1 MQVSVESRE
10 GLERRMTVEIPA
22 EMVNGA
28 LEKRLRE
35 IARNAKID
43 GFRPG
48 KVPLSIIRQRYSGQA
63 RQEVFGDLVQS
74 TYFQAL
80 AKENLQPA
88 GEPSIEPLQMEPAEG
103 LGYVAV
109 FEVMPEVKLQDLS
122 EKVIVRPQVE
132 VTDADLD
139 AMILKLRKQRTTWN
153 EITRKAQ
160 EGDQVTIDF
169 KGFIDG
175 EAFDGGSAEGVPLV
189 LGTSSMIPGFEEG
202 LLGVE
207 SGENRTLELNF
218 PEEYRAKHL
227 AGKAAKFDV
236 VVKKIAEPILPKV
249 DDEFAKVFGVAEG
262 GVNGLHKEIRS
273 NMERELQEKIRGVLK
288 EQAMDLLLEVN
299 EVTVPKALIGQEAAA
314 LQQQTKQNMAQ
325 NGQTSSIDLPLNLFE
340 DQAKRRVAL
349 GLILGE
355 VIRENKIELDNERV
369 RTRVEQFAQSYEDPQ
384 EVIDYYLKD
393 KKQLAAIEN
402 VVLEEQVVDWV
413 MEQVKVEDKARNFD
427 DLMNNS
433 HTGTGSDS

>member
-236 VVKKIAEPILPKV
+236 VVKKIAEPILPEV

-355 VIRENKIELDNERV
+355 VIREHKIELDNERV

>member
-169 KGFIDG
+169 KGIIDG

-236 VVKKIAEPILPKV
+236 VVKKIAEPILPEV

>member
-236 VVKKIAEPILPKV
+236 VVKKIAEPILPEV

>member
-48 KVPLSIIRQRYSGQA
+48 KVPLSIIRQRYSRQA

>member
-160 EGDQVTIDF
+160 EGYQVIIDF
-169 KGFIDG
+169 KAFIDG

-236 VVKKIAEPILPKV
+236 VVKKIAEPILPEV

>member
-160 EGDQVTIDF
+160 EGDQVIIDF

-236 VVKKIAEPILPKV
+236 VVKKIAEPILPEV

-314 LQQQTKQNMAQ
+314 LQEQTKQNMAQ

-369 RTRVEQFAQSYEDPQ
+369 RTRGEQFAQSYEDPQ